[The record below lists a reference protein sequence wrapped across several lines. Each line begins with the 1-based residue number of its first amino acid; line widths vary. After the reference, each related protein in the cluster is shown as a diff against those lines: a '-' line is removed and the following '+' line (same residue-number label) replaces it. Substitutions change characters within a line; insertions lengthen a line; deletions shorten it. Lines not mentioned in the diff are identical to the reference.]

1 MKNGIYLFL
10 FIVLCLMMSCR
21 HNMNRV
27 CNIPLEEFSLR
38 NRSLDSVAR
47 NVLTQ
52 IKVDTCQEV
61 VVLDL
66 MWVNHEKRYLLSF
79 HQKNDLMEKYIS
91 WYNRRIVG
99 YTTIGEYLTIILSNI
114 DDHWTFLDI
123 FSSDLDLGENT
134 REFAF
139 MHVPKNRYR
148 WISVEGQQLPW
159 QNKTYLYEP
168 TFVVCRPKGPYEYE
182 ITYTNSPFDDTET
195 DSLSRE
201 SKGK

>member
-1 MKNGIYLFL
+1 MNCENCESLKKVVFQN
-10 FIVLCLMMSCR
+10 R

-27 CNIPLEEFSLR
+27 CNIPLEEFFLR

-91 WYNRRIVG
+91 WHNRRIVG

-123 FSSDLDLGENT
+123 FFFRFG
-134 REFAF
+134 
-139 MHVPKNRYR
+139 
-148 WISVEGQQLPW
+148 
-159 QNKTYLYEP
+159 
-168 TFVVCRPKGPYEYE
+168 
-182 ITYTNSPFDDTET
+182 
-195 DSLSRE
+195 SR
-201 SKGK
+201 